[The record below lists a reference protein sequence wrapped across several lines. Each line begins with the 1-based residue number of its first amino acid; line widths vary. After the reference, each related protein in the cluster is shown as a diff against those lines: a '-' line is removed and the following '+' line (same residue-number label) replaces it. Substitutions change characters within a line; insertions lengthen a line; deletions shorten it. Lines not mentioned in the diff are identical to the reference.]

1 MRITGM
7 DPAGPLFNERPSSDR
22 LSKGDALFVDII
34 HSDMHK
40 FGIDHSIGDVD
51 FYPNGGGAVQPGCV
65 PNLPACSHGRAI
77 YFFIASINDCSF
89 LGYKCDS
96 YDDFLNGN
104 CSHNQT
110 NYMGLK
116 ARLDTN
122 SSYYLETGRTYPFC
136 LNESCSLSKFKYG
149 FCTPESKTPCLKKC
163 SKLNKKECGGKKG
176 LMCCSIKAEKKLKND
191 LLILID
197 TQNYED
203 STNEKFNNSIRFLR
217 NFVNKT
223 KINDEVKI
231 GLMFFSS
238 KSVKV
243 LAYLNENKNKQD
255 LIDLL
260 QSMKFEAIK
269 RNLRSQLTN
278 ALKIAENKVF
288 TIESGMRGY
297 SLGVGKT
304 IILVSEEDLSAN
316 DEMVQVK
323 KQVEAKGI

>member
-1 MRITGM
+1 
-7 DPAGPLFNERPSSDR
+7 
-22 LSKGDALFVDII
+22 
-34 HSDMHK
+34 
-40 FGIDHSIGDVD
+40 
-51 FYPNGGGAVQPGCV
+51 
-65 PNLPACSHGRAI
+65 
-77 YFFIASINDCSF
+77 
-89 LGYKCDS
+89 
-96 YDDFLNGN
+96 
-104 CSHNQT
+104 
-110 NYMGLK
+110 
-116 ARLDTN
+116 
-122 SSYYLETGRTYPFC
+122 
-136 LNESCSLSKFKYG
+136 
-149 FCTPESKTPCLKKC
+149 
-163 SKLNKKECGGKKG
+163 
-176 LMCCSIKAEKKLKND
+176 
-191 LLILID
+191 
-197 TQNYED
+197 
-203 STNEKFNNSIRFLR
+203 
-217 NFVNKT
+217 
-223 KINDEVKI
+223 
-231 GLMFFSS
+231 MFFSS